1 MSGNKVASFRERF
14 NELISESPKTDSE
27 IARDLGISKQALS
40 TWKTGEHSP
49 KTPTVQTLAR
59 YFSVS
64 VDWLLGFDISRAP
77 DYIPSSPEALQV
89 RRIRIPILS
98 SVQCGE
104 PTYAQ
109 ETFEGF
115 VETSCS
121 LKVDYALIAKGDSM
135 INAGIHNGDLVF
147 VRKQQTVNNGDIA
160 VVLIGDETTLKRVY
174 IDRNELRL
182 VPENPA
188 FRTQVYTGEELENI
202 QIIAKCVFVHHLLH

>member
-49 KTPTVQTLAR
+49 KAPTVQTLAR
-59 YFSVS
+59 YFSVN
-64 VDWLLGFDISRAP
+64 VNWLLGFDTMRAP
-77 DYIPSSPEALQV
+77 DFIPTAPDALQIK
-89 RRIRIPILS
+89 RKRIPILS
-98 SVQCGE
+98 SIQCGE

-109 ETFEGF
+109 ETFEGYL
-115 VETSCS
+115 EASQN

-160 VVLIGDETTLKRVY
+160 VILIGDETTLKRVY
-174 IDRNELRL
+174 LDRDELRL

-202 QIIAKCVFVHHLLH
+202 QIIARCVYVSHVLQ

>member
-1 MSGNKVASFRERF
+1 
-14 NELISESPKTDSE
+14 
-27 IARDLGISKQALS
+27 
-40 TWKTGEHSP
+40 
-49 KTPTVQTLAR
+49 
-59 YFSVS
+59 
-64 VDWLLGFDISRAP
+64 
-77 DYIPSSPEALQV
+77 
-89 RRIRIPILS
+89 
-98 SVQCGE
+98 
-104 PTYAQ
+104 
-109 ETFEGF
+109 
-115 VETSCS
+115 